1 MIPVAVIMT
10 LVLSSLL
17 ILALYLFKK
26 KRCHVDFGLQ
36 GLICMQFGTEGSNV
50 EESILIT
57 ELEDEGN
64 R

>member
-1 MIPVAVIMT
+1 MIPVVVIVT
-10 LVLSSLL
+10 LVLSSLF

-26 KRCHVDFGLQ
+26 KRCPADSGLQ
-36 GLICMQFGTEGSNV
+36 DLICMQSGTEGSNV